1 MCKDK
6 ESHVSDFPAL
16 GAGKEVPAHVLA
28 PRLNLSK
35 LPSTVVILEQDSPR
49 TANGYCNFP
58 SLLSP
63 VRRCTLA

>member
-35 LPSTVVILEQDSPR
+35 LPSTVVILEQDFSKDSER
-49 TANGYCNFP
+49 V
-58 SLLSP
+58 L
-63 VRRCTLA
+63 